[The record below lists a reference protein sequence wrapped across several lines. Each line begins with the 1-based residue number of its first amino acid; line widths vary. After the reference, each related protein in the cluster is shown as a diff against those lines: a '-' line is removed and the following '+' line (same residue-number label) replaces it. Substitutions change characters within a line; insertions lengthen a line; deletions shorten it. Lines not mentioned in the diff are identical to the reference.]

1 MKLLANKT
9 NRQIIHDLKLHCFMT
24 SITRLHTYLNLMH
37 NNREH
42 ATAWGFGITSFWNFL
57 IHESVLKLQTKFKIF
72 KFWPS
77 YYFHWIFL
85 NFTLCIM
92 VHYVQ
97 CISLVTITFHNLLTI
112 YVLVNICDKLIG
124 EFFTDVF
131 DTYFIYFII
140 I

>member
-1 MKLLANKT
+1 
-9 NRQIIHDLKLHCFMT
+9 
-24 SITRLHTYLNLMH
+24 
-37 NNREH
+37 
-42 ATAWGFGITSFWNFL
+42 
-57 IHESVLKLQTKFKIF
+57 
-72 KFWPS
+72 
-77 YYFHWIFL
+77 
-85 NFTLCIM
+85 M